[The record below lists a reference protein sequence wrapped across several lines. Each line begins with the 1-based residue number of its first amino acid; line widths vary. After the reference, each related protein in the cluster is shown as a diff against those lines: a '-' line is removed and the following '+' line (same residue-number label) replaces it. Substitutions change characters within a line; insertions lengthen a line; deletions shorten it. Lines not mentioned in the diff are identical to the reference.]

1 MLKAKRNRSDI
12 SEAAGPSNQLHPRFD
27 SDDDAITMTP
37 SSSSSSSDSSIGID
51 ELEYAG
57 LGYDPYSPQAI
68 RDRSSLG
75 DRRQRNATA
84 LYGID
89 PLEFVKKDD
98 DDDDPYNLYY
108 ATPRLSPQDQNVR
121 TDIDHLDIR
130 EPAPRS
136 PSCDSCT
143 SAHAESIPTAKR
155 SPVRVP
161 MTPTSPTADAEDA
174 ETEKNGVC

>member
-1 MLKAKRNRSDI
+1 MLKAKRNRSDF
-12 SEAAGPSNQLHPRFD
+12 SEAAGPSNQHHPRFD
-27 SDDDAITMTP
+27 SDDDAIIMTP
-37 SSSSSSSDSSIGID
+37 SSSSSSSDSSIGTD

-57 LGYDPYSPQAI
+57 LGYDPY
-68 RDRSSLG
+68 
-75 DRRQRNATA
+75 DRRQRNTTA
-84 LYGID
+84 SYGID
-89 PLEFVKKDD
+89 QLEFVKKDD
-98 DDDDPYNLYY
+98 DDDDPYGLYY

-121 TDIDHLDIR
+121 IDIDHLDIR
-130 EPAPRS
+130 EPPPRS

-161 MTPTSPTADAEDA
+161 ITPTSPTADAEDA